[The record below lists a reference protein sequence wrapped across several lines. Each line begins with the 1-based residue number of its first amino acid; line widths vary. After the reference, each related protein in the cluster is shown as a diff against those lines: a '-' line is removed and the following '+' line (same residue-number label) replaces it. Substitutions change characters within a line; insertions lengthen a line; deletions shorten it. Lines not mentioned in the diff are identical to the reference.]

1 MAETVPCSLFP
12 VTSPHRQLIQQPLLT
27 YCDSVKLDLDYAP
40 SKIKNEMSNPS
51 ILCLGEV
58 LFDCLADQLG
68 LKLEEVQSWT
78 PYPGGAPANVAC
90 ALVKLGTSAGF
101 IGAVGE
107 DEPGNA
113 LIKLLE
119 DLGVDTTGVQ
129 GHSTAPTRQVYVV
142 RDLAGDRT
150 FAGFGKYDT
159 SEFADTRLESAKL
172 PTALFNEA
180 DFLVVGTLEL
190 AYPESEKAVLQAL
203 ELAEQYDLKIILDV
217 NWRPVFWQDEKTA
230 RTKILS
236 LVRRCD
242 FLKLTKE
249 EAQWL
254 FNTTDPGA
262 ITYRLNSLEGVLV
275 TDGEHGC
282 AYCLGENEG
291 KMPAFSMS
299 VVDTTGAGDSFLA
312 GFIHQLQQVGIH
324 GLKDAET
331 AKRIVTYASA
341 VGALT
346 TIKPGAI
353 ASQPTAAEV
362 DAFLASHQLV

>member
-1 MAETVPCSLFP
+1 MSKP
-12 VTSPHRQLIQQPLLT
+12 
-27 YCDSVKLDLDYAP
+27 SV
-40 SKIKNEMSNPS
+40 
-51 ILCLGEV
+51 LCLGEV

-68 LKLEEVQSWT
+68 LKLEEVKSWT

-101 IGAVGE
+101 MGAVGE
-107 DEPGNA
+107 DEPGNK
-113 LIKLLE
+113 LVKLLQ
-119 DLGVDTTGVQ
+119 DVGVDTTGVQ
-129 GHSTAPTRQVYVV
+129 RHPTAPTRQVYVT
-142 RDLAGDRT
+142 RDSGGDRT

-159 SEFADTRLESAKL
+159 SEFADTYLQSAKL
-172 PTALFNEA
+172 SPALFAEA
-180 DFLVVGTLEL
+180 DFLVLGTLEL
-190 AYPESEKAVLQAL
+190 AYPESEQAVLRSL
-203 ELAEQYDLKIILDV
+203 ELAEQYNLKIILDI
-217 NWRPVFWQDEKTA
+217 NWRPVFWQDENTA
-230 RTKILS
+230 KTKILA
-236 LVRRCD
+236 LLKRFD

-254 FNTTDPGA
+254 FDTNDPGA

-299 VVDTTGAGDSFLA
+299 VVDTTGAGDGFLA
-312 GFIHQLQQVGIH
+312 GFIYQLQQVGIKN
-324 GLKDAET
+324 LKDAET

-362 DAFLASHQLV
+362 DAFLSSHQF

>member
-1 MAETVPCSLFP
+1 
-12 VTSPHRQLIQQPLLT
+12 
-27 YCDSVKLDLDYAP
+27 
-40 SKIKNEMSNPS
+40 MSNPRV
-51 ILCLGEV
+51 LCLGEV
-58 LFDCLADQLG
+58 LFDCLADQMG
-68 LKLEEVQSWT
+68 LKLEEVKSWT

-90 ALVKLGTSAGF
+90 ALVKLGTPAGF

-107 DEPGNA
+107 DNPGQQ
-113 LIKLLE
+113 LVQLLQE
-119 DLGVDTTGVQ
+119 VGVDTTGVQ
-129 GHSTAPTRQVYVV
+129 QHPAAPTRQVYVV
-142 RDLAGDRT
+142 RDLNGDRS

-159 SEFADTRLESAKL
+159 SEFADTRLQAKQLPES
-172 PTALFNEA
+172 LFNEA
-180 DFLVVGTLEL
+180 DFLVLGTLEL
-190 AYPESEKAVLQAL
+190 AYPESEAAIHQAL
-203 ELAEQYDLKIILDV
+203 KLAEQYDLKIILDV
-217 NWRPVFWQDEKTA
+217 NWRPVFWQDANLAKQ
-230 RTKILS
+230 KIEAL
-236 LVRRCD
+236 LQRFD

-275 TDGEHGC
+275 TDGENGC

-291 KMPAFSMS
+291 KLPAFAMP

-312 GFIHQLQQVGIH
+312 GFIHQLIQLGINS
-324 GLKDAET
+324 LKDAAT
-331 AKRIVTYASA
+331 AKRVITYASA

-362 DAFLASHQLV
+362 EAFLADHQL

>member
-1 MAETVPCSLFP
+1 MSKP
-12 VTSPHRQLIQQPLLT
+12 
-27 YCDSVKLDLDYAP
+27 SV
-40 SKIKNEMSNPS
+40 
-51 ILCLGEV
+51 LCLGEV

-68 LKLEEVQSWT
+68 LKLEEVKSWT

-101 IGAVGE
+101 MGAVGE
-107 DEPGNA
+107 DEPGNK
-113 LIKLLE
+113 LVKLLQ
-119 DLGVDTTGVQ
+119 DVGVDTTGVQ
-129 GHSTAPTRQVYVV
+129 RHPTAPTRQVYVT
-142 RDLAGDRT
+142 RDSGGDRT

-159 SEFADTRLESAKL
+159 SEFADTYLQSAKL
-172 PTALFNEA
+172 SPALFAEA
-180 DFLVVGTLEL
+180 DFLVLGTLEL
-190 AYPESEKAVLQAL
+190 AYPESEQAVLRSL
-203 ELAEQYDLKIILDV
+203 ELAEQYNLKIILDI
-217 NWRPVFWQDEKTA
+217 NWRPVFWQDENTA
-230 RTKILS
+230 KTKILA
-236 LVRRCD
+236 LLKRFD

-254 FNTTDPGA
+254 FDTNDPGA

-291 KMPAFSMS
+291 KMPAFPMS
-299 VVDTTGAGDSFLA
+299 VVDTTGAGDGFLA
-312 GFIHQLQQVGIH
+312 GFIYQLQQVGIKN
-324 GLKDAET
+324 LKDAET

-362 DAFLASHQLV
+362 DAFLSSHQF